1 MSVWAERKLAT
12 EEQEVIISPNESYD
26 GIILLC
32 REVEDVKSSFRVYL
46 SYEEA
51 IILSSQLL
59 EFAQNKY

>member
-1 MSVWAERKLAT
+1 MSVWTERKLAT
-12 EEQEVIISPNESYD
+12 EEQEVIISQNESYD